1 MEFDILILGSDAN
14 AYYMARCA
22 YEAYHK
28 KAFLIGKDRL
38 AFTKFSNI
46 LEIEYEK
53 DLWQEE
59 SFVKIINQ
67 FANN

>member
-53 DLWQEE
+53 GKGKIKHRKGQV
-59 SFVKIINQ
+59 FVKSI
-67 FANN
+67 